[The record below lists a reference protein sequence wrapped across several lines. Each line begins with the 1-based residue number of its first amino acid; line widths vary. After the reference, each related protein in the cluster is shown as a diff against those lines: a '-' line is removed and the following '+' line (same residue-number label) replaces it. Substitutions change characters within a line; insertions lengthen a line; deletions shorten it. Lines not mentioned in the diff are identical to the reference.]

1 MRFWH
6 VGLWCM
12 NLGLISFSPYQQELL
27 WPQEQG
33 SSDLGDDSRALWMPS
48 LPALVFASHSP
59 PSGLQTDLQLP
70 CQYPGL
76 VSRGCWDKLPQT
88 WWVKTTHTHSR
99 TIPEVSSPKSISL
112 AKTKLSAGLLNSGV
126 SERRPFPHL
135 FLLLKLHSLYSLAC
149 GSFQLNPKAEH
160 LASVS
165 PELNLPISLS

>member
-1 MRFWH
+1 
-6 VGLWCM
+6 
-12 NLGLISFSPYQQELL
+12 
-27 WPQEQG
+27 
-33 SSDLGDDSRALWMPS
+33 MPS